1 MHWTVKELKAI
12 RLEKKISSSELSRM
26 CNHSRYWWSYY
37 ERGRMD
43 PRISDLE
50 KAADA
55 LGYDV
60 DLILR

>member
-1 MHWTVKELKAI
+1 MHWTVKELRTI
-12 RLEKKISSSELSRM
+12 RLEKKISSSALSKM
-26 CNHSRYWWSYY
+26 CNHSRDWWSYY
-37 ERGRMD
+37 ERGNVD
-43 PRISDLE
+43 PRIGDLE